1 MRPSLTDEDIK
12 RGTEKRELDGLRLGC
27 IQEKD
32 FTVIEMWECEW
43 WQLYKK
49 TTTDKLHIR
58 KNFPYRRSLTQ
69 QQLLERKK
77 KGKVLSCVQGGV
89 EVPEK
94 ERANFDYFPPLF
106 KNTLVSKN
114 DIPDLI
120 KRYAEEEK
128 IMSQPPKMLI
138 SSFTLHNGN
147 PITALLLFYLQLGLF
162 VTKKQ
167 RFVQYIPKKIFSSF
181 VQSAV
186 DAR

>member
-1 MRPSLTDEDIK
+1 MRPSLTDEDIR

-49 TTTDKLHIR
+49 TTNDKLHIR
-58 KNFPYRRSLTQ
+58 KKLPLQTITYTTTTPGK
-69 QQLLERKK
+69 KK
-77 KGKVLSCVQGGV
+77 KGKVLSCVQGEV

-128 IMSQPPKMLI
+128 LMSQPPKMLI
-138 SSFTLHNGN
+138 SSSTLHNGN